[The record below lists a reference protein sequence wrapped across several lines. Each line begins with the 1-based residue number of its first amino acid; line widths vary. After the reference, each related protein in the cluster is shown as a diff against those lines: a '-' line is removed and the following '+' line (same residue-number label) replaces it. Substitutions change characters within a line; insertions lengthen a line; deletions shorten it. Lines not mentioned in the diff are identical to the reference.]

1 MAWFWSW
8 PCWTCWIWF
17 LFILAKPGKPILSFG
32 YFCLFWPIFDCL
44 GLFGSIWAY
53 LGLLN
58 TYSEIMAWY
67 GSWPCWTC
75 WKWFLFIMAKP
86 WVSLFQFWPIFDYFC
101 LFLPILVMH
110 FKCHWSIKI
119 AGTKDKKQKAC
130 EIPYILK
137 IHNYSMLNGFALST
151 KAQCWTVGAISTFGR
166 SRMFGPDKLRPL
178 AVGRSRS
185 RRLKIK
191 ENMS

>member
-8 PCWTCWIWF
+8 PCRTCWIWF

-86 WVSLFQFWPIFDYFC
+86 GKPISILAHFGLFLP
-101 LFLPILVMH
+101 LLPILVRH
-110 FKCHWSIKI
+110 FKCLWSFKI
-119 AGTKDKKQKAC
+119 TRTKDKKNKKTKRPKAR
-130 EIPYILK
+130 EIPYACQRYTYRVLQTIQMKL
-137 IHNYSMLNGFALST
+137 LLLWVWAEWAVL
-151 KAQCWTVGAISTFGR
+151 GR
-166 SRMFGPDKLRPL
+166 AKT
-178 AVGRSRS
+178 A
-185 RRLKIK
+185 
-191 ENMS
+191 